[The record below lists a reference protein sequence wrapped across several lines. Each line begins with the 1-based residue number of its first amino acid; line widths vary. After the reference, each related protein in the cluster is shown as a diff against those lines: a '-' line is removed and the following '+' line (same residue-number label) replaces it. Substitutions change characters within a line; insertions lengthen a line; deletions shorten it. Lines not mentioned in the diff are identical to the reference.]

1 MPLEPPVTSAILSL
15 SFLLMMSS
23 CGVMPGVPPDRHKRE
38 HHNAGEHFVDKSVDN
53 E

>member
-1 MPLEPPVTSAILSL
+1 
-15 SFLLMMSS
+15 MMSS
-23 CGVMPGVPPDRHKRE
+23 CGVMAGVPPDWHKRD